1 MVWQTF
7 LKHIWLFWFGKLKN
21 NKTTQRNKV
30 YSAIR
35 LDYKASYYPIH
46 YQYFSKSN
54 LSQNRNPL
62 SIPWIFTN
70 NFVPTKFDISDK
82 NMSLQ
87 AKHINRDVMFLQ
99 GLGSLPK
106 WPVSAHSEHV
116 FFNLVSRKSDPE
128 TVTLLLYIRN
138 SPRLHRSDLFLV
150 LHIRSSSAGNTPFPF
165 LPRPQIPSPLFL
177 SPR

>member
-1 MVWQTF
+1 
-7 LKHIWLFWFGKLKN
+7 
-21 NKTTQRNKV
+21 
-30 YSAIR
+30 
-35 LDYKASYYPIH
+35 
-46 YQYFSKSN
+46 
-54 LSQNRNPL
+54 
-62 SIPWIFTN
+62 
-70 NFVPTKFDISDK
+70 
-82 NMSLQ
+82 
-87 AKHINRDVMFLQ
+87 MFLQ

-138 SPRLHRSDLFLV
+138 SPRLHRSDLFLI

-177 SPR
+177 SPRRVSSGFR